1 MKKKGTFVLAAAI
14 LISSMISCG
23 VKKNDRPDEEISSNG
38 MVLDSVE
45 IYDSITAN
53 GSCKA
58 LCKISVMYPTGD
70 NTVDDSVR
78 AWIADRLAYSYKDN

>member
-53 GSCKA
+53 GSRPKG
-58 LCKISVMYPTGD
+58 TGLRFWMRM
-70 NTVDDSVR
+70 S
-78 AWIADRLAYSYKDN
+78 I